1 MGNIFFPHVR
11 SLHTHLDAAM
21 SDELYRAVPAPVTVP
36 APGSLGEA
44 INVFFDRAENC
55 LPTYVGRTRALIVSV
70 AISLLIVLLITPAV
84 LEMKSN
90 ADSPQDHL
98 QWIGVSLLT
107 LIVAMM
113 AQSRIADLM
122 YNAAMF
128 RLNHQHIANLHW
140 IRKYK
145 SAYSPGVM

>member
-1 MGNIFFPHVR
+1 
-11 SLHTHLDAAM
+11 M
-21 SDELYRAVPAPVTVP
+21 SDELYSAVPAPVTVP

-55 LPTYVGRTRALIVSV
+55 LPTYVGRTRALIVSIV
-70 AISLLIVLLITPAV
+70 ISLLIVLLITPAV
-84 LEMKSN
+84 LDMKSK

-98 QWIGVSLLT
+98 QWIGVSLST

-113 AQSRIADLM
+113 AQSRIADIV

-128 RLNHQHIANLHW
+128 KFNRQHFANLHW
-140 IRKYK
+140 MRQYM
-145 SAYSPGVM
+145 SAYRPGAM